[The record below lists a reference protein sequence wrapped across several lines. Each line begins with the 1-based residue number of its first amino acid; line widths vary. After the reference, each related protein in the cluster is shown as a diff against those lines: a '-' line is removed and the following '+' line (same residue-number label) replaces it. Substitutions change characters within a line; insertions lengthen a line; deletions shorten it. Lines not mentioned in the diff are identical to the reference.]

1 MVEHTNILTVNTGS
15 SSLKVALFSVDPT
28 TSSHQRIFDLDMSDI
43 GQPLATMKLKKAGED
58 ERTIERAIPDHVAA
72 IKLLVEMVS
81 AITSPTSIT
90 AVGYRVVHGGPD
102 FSDPV
107 IIADAVIDQL
117 EKLAPLDP
125 HHTPASLHLIQELRR
140 ALPNVSHVAC
150 FDTAF
155 SHDIPRV
162 AQIVPI
168 PNTYQDI
175 GVRRYGFHG
184 LSYSYL
190 QSAFEERAGSD
201 AVRGRVIY
209 AHLGSGASLAATRDN
224 KPIDMTMGLTPASGV
239 MMSTRAGDLDP
250 SLPQFLSQQTDM
262 DLAAYDHM
270 VNYES
275 GLLGVSGLTSDMHAL
290 IEARST
296 NPQAAE
302 AIDVFCYDVKKAIG
316 ALATTIGG
324 IDSLVFSGGIGEQAP
339 LIRAQICEG
348 LDYMGVAL
356 DSDANQQ
363 NSFLISSPWAN
374 VGVHVIPTDEAITIS
389 RQVLATISP
398 QREGNVT

>member
-28 TSSHQRIFDLDMSDI
+28 TSQHQRIFELSMSDI
-43 GQPLATMKLKKAGED
+43 GQPLATIKLHKASED
-58 ERTIERAIPDHVAA
+58 ERTIERAIPDHAAA
-72 IKLLVEMVS
+72 ITLLVEMVS
-81 AITSPTSIT
+81 SITSPTSIT

-107 IIADAVIDQL
+107 RITDAVIGQL
-117 EKLAPLDP
+117 ERLAPLDP
-125 HHTPASLHLIQELRR
+125 HHTPASLHLIRELRR
-140 ALPNVSHVAC
+140 ALPNVPHVAC

-209 AHLGSGASLAATRDN
+209 AHLGSGASLAATREG

-290 IEARST
+290 IGARTT

-316 ALATTIGG
+316 ALAATIGG
-324 IDSLVFSGGIGEQAP
+324 LDSLVFSGGIGEQAP

-348 LDYMGVAL
+348 LGYMGVAL

-363 NSFLISSPWAN
+363 NSFLISSPWAS
-374 VGVHVIPTDEAITIS
+374 VGVHVIPTDEAVTIS
-389 RQVLATISP
+389 RQVLATIATES
-398 QREGNVT
+398 QGGTV